1 MPLSTSALRATN
13 LKRQSQGSRF
23 PAFQVSSLKEL
34 EDEIGIPSSEVVSG
48 IEDLEKRGRFTG
60 IMLDNA
66 RGGGRSFV
74 RVSLEDMRAIGSFVN
89 SRGRLTV
96 AEFTREANR
105 VLQLSE
111 SRKDGGEGC
120 EGEQKQEQEEGDKG
134 KDVDTE
140 HTPRVVA
147 IPACEKENVAKALEI
162 GREEDAERLGSTGE
176 EVLV

>member
-1 MPLSTSALRATN
+1 M
-13 LKRQSQGSRF
+13 
-23 PAFQVSSLKEL
+23 SSLKDL

-60 IMLDNA
+60 IMLHNA

-74 RVSLEDMRAIGSFVN
+74 RVSLEDMREIGSFVN

-111 SRKDGGEGC
+111 SRKHEGGGC
-120 EGEQKQEQEEGDKG
+120 EGEQKQEEGDEG
-134 KDVDTE
+134 EDVDTE

-147 IPACEKENVAKALEI
+147 IPACEKEGAKALEI

-176 EVLV
+176 EVPI